1 MASYTT
7 NLNLKKPTS
16 EESLLVADIN
26 NNMDT
31 IDSAFTLIHGLSEA
45 STTLVADL
53 NDCINAG
60 AYSIGIDTLHK
71 PESMNYGLCFTI
83 ATDQPTS
90 EWNGWIY
97 QLAFHVDTERN
108 MMFMRKNI
116 NQAGWTA
123 WQSVA
128 IVTSGTL
135 TNFNTPGIY
144 SATWGKLYIPTQLPY
159 NTISITSIQV
169 YVGGQWKTCPTDSTT
184 AKTTPFAYILVSPP
198 TGVTLDDSKM
208 YVCSISGSVT

>member
-31 IDSAFTLIHGLSEA
+31 IDSAFTSIHGLSES
-45 STTLVADL
+45 STTTVADL
-53 NDCINAG
+53 NDCVNAG
-60 AYSIGIDTLHK
+60 AYIFGTSTSHK
-71 PESMNYGLCFTI
+71 PETISYGLCFVI

-90 EWNGWIY
+90 TGTGWIY
-97 QLAFHVDTERN
+97 QLAFCVDADTN
-108 MMFMRKNI
+108 MMLMRKNI
-116 NQAGWTA
+116 NQTGWTS
-123 WQSVA
+123 WQSVG
-128 IVTSGTL
+128 IVTSSTL
-135 TNFNTPGIY
+135 SSYNTPGFY
-144 SATWGKLYIPTQLPY
+144 SATWGKLYIPTQQPF

-169 YVGGQWKTCPTDSTT
+169 YINGQWKTCPTDSTT